1 MDQLPS
7 KHHYIP
13 EFYLN
18 NFTDD
23 AGQFFIYLV
32 NEKRFKKNG
41 RPFAPSSHFFVPN
54 GNTVESLSDRK
65 VFIESDY
72 AKLDS
77 NIAKVIYKI
86 KTTSNEAKFGL
97 TNDEIVLLNYF
108 FAQLYWRN
116 PKQDALAKD
125 LIRKNPLN
133 ALGLTVVDEEGNETH
148 NAQVNNF
155 FMNNPDIF
163 KLVKYSMP
171 LNMFKNAM
179 GSDKLFHIIPFP
191 TGNLPCLLGDNPI
204 IFRNST
210 DHNTYVEDIV
220 VPITKDLIFIRA
232 QRLSKFLNSTTKV
245 LIDLLQLRQASQF
258 VCCTNKSYIDQLQ
271 DLYDSKIKTD
281 EILRQMIFYDLA
293 DKDIH

>member
-41 RPFAPSSHFFVPN
+41 RPFSPSSHFFVPN
-54 GNTVESLSDRK
+54 GNTVESLSDKK

-77 NIAKVIYKI
+77 DIAKVIYKI

-97 TNDEIVLLNYF
+97 SNEEIVHLNYF

-116 PKQDALAKD
+116 PKQDALAKE
-125 LIRKNPLN
+125 LIRKNPLD
-133 ALGLTVVDEEGNETH
+133 ALGLTVVDEDGNETH
-148 NAQVNNF
+148 NPQVNDF

-179 GSDKLFHIIPFP
+179 ASDKLFHIIPFP

-232 QRLSKFLNSTTKV
+232 QQFSKFLNSTTKV